1 MKKVTLYLYT
11 KKEFL
16 MNNVGLNFRG
26 IEQPT
31 INAEK
36 KVDEKPIEKPIEEDV
51 KPQEFSKEASDA
63 LRASVLYKKPEL
75 QTVDD
80 TAEKVDDIKVDENK
94 TNDFEKTVGDIE
106 KEVNIENKADE
117 KSTEMKEYIP
127 NDATP
132 QEVRD
137 TLADKSKVGRS
148 FFGYKKYLKNKVKDS
163 NEPQTAIANLN
174 YLLNADDGKLSA
186 KEISTI
192 MNITEIVNNNKDEK
206 LSKKYSEVFGFDG
219 GKLDDSSYDKISK
232 KMQEQRMV
240 ELTLGS
246 AMAMEGLRQ
255 QQQQMQN
262 DIMNQQIMINQQTID
277 NINQQMINQ
286 QMMQPP
292 MGF

>member
-1 MKKVTLYLYT
+1 
-11 KKEFL
+11 

-31 INAEK
+31 INTEK
-36 KVDEKPIEKPIEEDV
+36 NVDEKPIEKPIEEDV

-80 TAEKVDDIKVDENK
+80 TAEKVEDIKVDENK

-106 KEVNIENKADE
+106 KEVNIENKTDE

-127 NDATP
+127 NNATP

-137 TLADKSKVGRS
+137 ILADKSKVGRS

-286 QMMQPP
+286 LMMQPP

>member
-1 MKKVTLYLYT
+1 
-11 KKEFL
+11 

-31 INAEK
+31 INTENN
-36 KVDEKPIEKPIEEDV
+36 VDEKPIEKPIEEDV

-106 KEVNIENKADE
+106 KEVNIENKTDE

-127 NDATP
+127 NNATP

-137 TLADKSKVGRS
+137 ILADKSKVGRS

-277 NINQQMINQ
+277 NMNQQMINQ

>member
-1 MKKVTLYLYT
+1 
-11 KKEFL
+11 

-26 IEQPT
+26 IEQQT
-31 INAEK
+31 ITTEK
-36 KVDEKPIEKPIEEDV
+36 NVDEKPIEKPIEEDV

-75 QTVDD
+75 QTLDD

-106 KEVNIENKADE
+106 KEVNIENKTDE

-127 NDATP
+127 NNATP

-137 TLADKSKVGRS
+137 ILADKSKVGRS

-277 NINQQMINQ
+277 NMNQQMINQ

>member
-1 MKKVTLYLYT
+1 
-11 KKEFL
+11 

-31 INAEK
+31 INTEK
-36 KVDEKPIEKPIEEDV
+36 NVDEKPIEKPIEEDV

-106 KEVNIENKADE
+106 KEVNIENKTDE
-117 KSTEMKEYIP
+117 KSIEMKEYIP
-127 NDATP
+127 NNATP

-137 TLADKSKVGRS
+137 ILADKSKVGRS

>member
-1 MKKVTLYLYT
+1 
-11 KKEFL
+11 

-26 IEQPT
+26 IEQQT
-31 INAEK
+31 ITTEK
-36 KVDEKPIEKPIEEDV
+36 NVDEKPIEKPIEEDV

-163 NEPQTAIANLN
+163 NEPQIAIANLN

>member
-1 MKKVTLYLYT
+1 
-11 KKEFL
+11 

-31 INAEK
+31 IIAEK

-106 KEVNIENKADE
+106 KEVNIENKTDE

-163 NEPQTAIANLN
+163 NEPQIAIANLN

-277 NINQQMINQ
+277 NMNQQMINQ

-292 MGF
+292 MGI

>member
-1 MKKVTLYLYT
+1 
-11 KKEFL
+11 

-31 INAEK
+31 INTEK
-36 KVDEKPIEKPIEEDV
+36 NVDEKPIEKPIEEDV

-63 LRASVLYKKPEL
+63 LRANVLYKKPEL

-80 TAEKVDDIKVDENK
+80 TAEKVEDIKVDENK

-106 KEVNIENKADE
+106 KEVNIENKTDE

-127 NDATP
+127 NNATP

-137 TLADKSKVGRS
+137 ILADKSKVGRS

>member
-1 MKKVTLYLYT
+1 
-11 KKEFL
+11 

-26 IEQPT
+26 IEQQT
-31 INAEK
+31 ITTEK
-36 KVDEKPIEKPIEEDV
+36 NVDEKPIEKPIEEDV

-106 KEVNIENKADE
+106 KEVNIENKTDE

-127 NDATP
+127 NNATP

-137 TLADKSKVGRS
+137 ILADKSKVGRS

-292 MGF
+292 MGI

>member
-1 MKKVTLYLYT
+1 
-11 KKEFL
+11 

-36 KVDEKPIEKPIEEDV
+36 KVDEKPIEEDV

-94 TNDFEKTVGDIE
+94 ANDFEKTVGDIE

-163 NEPQTAIANLN
+163 NEPQIAIANLN

>member
-1 MKKVTLYLYT
+1 
-11 KKEFL
+11 

-31 INAEK
+31 INTEK

-80 TAEKVDDIKVDENK
+80 TAEKVEDIKVDENK

-106 KEVNIENKADE
+106 KEVNIENKTDE

-137 TLADKSKVGRS
+137 ILADKSKVGRS

>member
-1 MKKVTLYLYT
+1 MS
-11 KKEFL
+11 
-16 MNNVGLNFRG
+16 N
-26 IEQPT
+26 
-31 INAEK
+31 
-36 KVDEKPIEKPIEEDV
+36 
-51 KPQEFSKEASDA
+51 
-63 LRASVLYKKPEL
+63 
-75 QTVDD
+75 
-80 TAEKVDDIKVDENK
+80 
-94 TNDFEKTVGDIE
+94 
-106 KEVNIENKADE
+106 
-117 KSTEMKEYIP
+117 
-127 NDATP
+127 
-132 QEVRD
+132 
-137 TLADKSKVGRS
+137 
-148 FFGYKKYLKNKVKDS
+148 KKYLKNKVKDS

-277 NINQQMINQ
+277 NMNQQMINQ

>member
-1 MKKVTLYLYT
+1 
-11 KKEFL
+11 

-31 INAEK
+31 INTGK
-36 KVDEKPIEKPIEEDV
+36 NVDEKPIEKPIEEDV

-106 KEVNIENKADE
+106 KEVNIENKTDE

-127 NDATP
+127 NNATP

-137 TLADKSKVGRS
+137 ILADKSKVGRS

-206 LSKKYSEVFGFDG
+206 ISKKYSEVFGFDG

-277 NINQQMINQ
+277 NMNQQMINQ

>member
-1 MKKVTLYLYT
+1 
-11 KKEFL
+11 

-31 INAEK
+31 INVEK
-36 KVDEKPIEKPIEEDV
+36 KVDEKPIEEDV

-80 TAEKVDDIKVDENK
+80 TAEKVDDINVDENK

-106 KEVNIENKADE
+106 KEVNIENKTDE

-127 NDATP
+127 NNATP

-292 MGF
+292 MGI

>member
-1 MKKVTLYLYT
+1 
-11 KKEFL
+11 

-26 IEQPT
+26 IEQQT
-31 INAEK
+31 ITTEK
-36 KVDEKPIEKPIEEDV
+36 NVDEKPIEKPIEEDV

-106 KEVNIENKADE
+106 KEVNIENKTDE

-127 NDATP
+127 NNATP

-137 TLADKSKVGRS
+137 ILADKSKVGRS

-206 LSKKYSEVFGFDG
+206 ISKKYSEVFGFDG

>member
-1 MKKVTLYLYT
+1 
-11 KKEFL
+11 

-31 INAEK
+31 INTEK
-36 KVDEKPIEKPIEEDV
+36 NVDEKPIEEDV

-106 KEVNIENKADE
+106 KEVNIENKTDE

-127 NDATP
+127 NNATP

-137 TLADKSKVGRS
+137 ILADKSKVGRS

>member
-1 MKKVTLYLYT
+1 
-11 KKEFL
+11 

-26 IEQPT
+26 IEQQT
-31 INAEK
+31 ITTEK
-36 KVDEKPIEKPIEEDV
+36 NVDEKPIEKPIEEDV

-106 KEVNIENKADE
+106 KEVNIENKTDE

-127 NDATP
+127 NNATP

-137 TLADKSKVGRS
+137 ILADKSKVGRS

-277 NINQQMINQ
+277 NMNQQMINQ

>member
-1 MKKVTLYLYT
+1 MY
-11 KKEFL
+11 
-16 MNNVGLNFRG
+16 NVGLNFRG
-26 IEQPT
+26 IEQST
-31 INAEK
+31 INTEK
-36 KVDEKPIEKPIEEDV
+36 NVDEKQIEKPIEEDV

-106 KEVNIENKADE
+106 KEVNIENKTDE

-127 NDATP
+127 NNATP

-192 MNITEIVNNNKDEK
+192 MNITEIVNNIKDEK

>member
-1 MKKVTLYLYT
+1 
-11 KKEFL
+11 

-31 INAEK
+31 INTEK
-36 KVDEKPIEKPIEEDV
+36 NVDEKPIEKPIEEDV

-80 TAEKVDDIKVDENK
+80 TAEKVEDIKVDENK

-106 KEVNIENKADE
+106 KEVNIENKTDE
-117 KSTEMKEYIP
+117 KSTEMKEYIS
-127 NDATP
+127 NNATP

-137 TLADKSKVGRS
+137 ILADKSKVGRS

>member
-1 MKKVTLYLYT
+1 
-11 KKEFL
+11 

-31 INAEK
+31 INTEK
-36 KVDEKPIEKPIEEDV
+36 NVDEKPIEKPIEEDV

-106 KEVNIENKADE
+106 KEVNIENKTDE

-127 NDATP
+127 NNATP

-137 TLADKSKVGRS
+137 ILADKSKVGRS

-277 NINQQMINQ
+277 NINQQMIN
-286 QMMQPP
+286 
-292 MGF
+292 

>member
-1 MKKVTLYLYT
+1 
-11 KKEFL
+11 

-26 IEQPT
+26 IEQQT
-31 INAEK
+31 ITTEK
-36 KVDEKPIEKPIEEDV
+36 NVDEKPIEKPIEEDV

-106 KEVNIENKADE
+106 KEVNIENKTDE

-127 NDATP
+127 NNATP

-137 TLADKSKVGRS
+137 ILADKSKVGRS

-192 MNITEIVNNNKDEK
+192 MNITEIVNNKKKEK

-277 NINQQMINQ
+277 NMNQQMINQQMINQ

>member
-1 MKKVTLYLYT
+1 MY
-11 KKEFL
+11 
-16 MNNVGLNFRG
+16 NVGLNFRG
-26 IEQPT
+26 IEQST
-31 INAEK
+31 INTEK
-36 KVDEKPIEKPIEEDV
+36 NVDEKQIEKPIEEDV

-106 KEVNIENKADE
+106 KEVNIENKTDE

-127 NDATP
+127 NNATP

>member
-1 MKKVTLYLYT
+1 
-11 KKEFL
+11 

-26 IEQPT
+26 IEQQT
-31 INAEK
+31 ITTEK
-36 KVDEKPIEKPIEEDV
+36 NVDEKPIEKPIEEDV

-106 KEVNIENKADE
+106 KEVNIENKTNE

-127 NDATP
+127 NNATP

-137 TLADKSKVGRS
+137 ILADKSKVGRS

-277 NINQQMINQ
+277 NMNQQMINQ

>member
-1 MKKVTLYLYT
+1 
-11 KKEFL
+11 

-26 IEQPT
+26 IEQQT
-31 INAEK
+31 ITTEK
-36 KVDEKPIEKPIEEDV
+36 NVDEKPIEKPIEEDV

-106 KEVNIENKADE
+106 KEVNIENKTDE

-127 NDATP
+127 NNATP

-137 TLADKSKVGRS
+137 ILADKSKVGRS

-206 LSKKYSEVFGFDG
+206 ISKKYSEVFGFDG

-277 NINQQMINQ
+277 NMNQQMINQ

>member
-1 MKKVTLYLYT
+1 
-11 KKEFL
+11 

-26 IEQPT
+26 IEQQT
-31 INAEK
+31 ITTEK
-36 KVDEKPIEKPIEEDV
+36 NVDAKPIEKPIEEDV

-106 KEVNIENKADE
+106 KEVNIENKTDE

-127 NDATP
+127 NNATP

-137 TLADKSKVGRS
+137 ILADKSKVGRS

-277 NINQQMINQ
+277 NMNQQMINQ

>member
-1 MKKVTLYLYT
+1 
-11 KKEFL
+11 

-31 INAEK
+31 INTEK
-36 KVDEKPIEKPIEEDV
+36 NVDEKPIEKPIEEDV

-106 KEVNIENKADE
+106 KEVNIENKTDE

-127 NDATP
+127 NNATP

-137 TLADKSKVGRS
+137 ILADKSKVGRS

-277 NINQQMINQ
+277 NMNQQMINQ
-286 QMMQPP
+286 LMMQPP

>member
-1 MKKVTLYLYT
+1 
-11 KKEFL
+11 

-26 IEQPT
+26 IEQQT
-31 INAEK
+31 ITTEK
-36 KVDEKPIEKPIEEDV
+36 NVDEKPIEKPIEEDV

-106 KEVNIENKADE
+106 KEVNIENKTDE
-117 KSTEMKEYIP
+117 KSTEMKEYIS
-127 NDATP
+127 NNATP

-137 TLADKSKVGRS
+137 ILADKSKVGRS

-163 NEPQTAIANLN
+163 NEPLTAIANLN

-206 LSKKYSEVFGFDG
+206 ISKKYSEVFGFDG

-277 NINQQMINQ
+277 NMNQQMINQ

>member
-1 MKKVTLYLYT
+1 
-11 KKEFL
+11 
-16 MNNVGLNFRG
+16 MNNVGLNFRA
-26 IEQPT
+26 IEQQT
-31 INAEK
+31 ITTEK
-36 KVDEKPIEKPIEEDV
+36 NVDEKPIEKPIEEDV

-106 KEVNIENKADE
+106 KEVNIENKTDE

-127 NDATP
+127 NNATP

-137 TLADKSKVGRS
+137 ILADKSKVGRS

-277 NINQQMINQ
+277 NMNQQMINQ